1 MKKLLGAASIALVLL
16 SATPA
21 LAETLETRV
30 ERLES
35 RNAEL
40 EAAVQRNAASLAQQK
55 ARSEGES
62 EPERL
67 KPVTEGLTAAGLRG
81 MISGLIEVEAYHASP
96 YAGDN
101 ESDIVLATFELG
113 IEAQIND
120 WATATAALL
129 YEQDETDLEVD
140 VASIAIANEE
150 ASPFFLTAGQIY
162 VPFGTFETNLVSDP
176 LTLEIGEARETAV
189 QVGFVAGD
197 VLGSLYVF
205 NGDRKIDGE
214 NQIGS
219 WGANL
224 GYAHEGDDRAWAF
237 GAGYINDIG
246 DSDTLQDATNDN
258 RVAALEAL
266 IEEGIDTAGFSVD
279 PTERVGGWTIHA
291 AATFGAFNLIG
302 EYLSATDDF
311 DLDSLGFEDAGA
323 RPSAWNIEAGFAFP
337 VMGRESVAAV
347 AYQGTREALALELPE
362 ERWLLGWSIE
372 LFDRTSLSLEWAHD
386 IDYSA
391 SDGGT
396 GESAD
401 TITAQLAVAF

>member
-1 MKKLLGAASIALVLL
+1 
-16 SATPA
+16 
-21 LAETLETRV
+21 
-30 ERLES
+30 
-35 RNAEL
+35 
-40 EAAVQRNAASLAQQK
+40 
-55 ARSEGES
+55 
-62 EPERL
+62 
-67 KPVTEGLTAAGLRG
+67 
-81 MISGLIEVEAYHASP
+81 MISSLIEVEAYHASP
-96 YAGDN
+96 YEGDN

-113 IEAQIND
+113 IEAQINA

-129 YEQDETDLEVD
+129 YEQNETDLEVD
-140 VASIAIANEE
+140 VAYITIANEE
-150 ASPFFLTAGQIY
+150 ASPFFLTAGQLY
-162 VPFGTFETNLVSDP
+162 VPFGAFETNLVSDP
-176 LTLEIGEARETAV
+176 LTLEIGEARETTV

-197 VLGSLYVF
+197 FLGSLYVF

-237 GAGYINDIG
+237 GAGYINDLG
-246 DSDTLQDATNDN
+246 DSDTLQDATNAN

-266 IEEGIDTAGFSVD
+266 IEKGLDTSGFSVD
-279 PTERVGGWTIHA
+279 PTERVGGWTINA
-291 AATFGAFNLIG
+291 AAAFGAFNLIG

-311 DLDSLGFEDAGA
+311 DRDTLGFEDAGA
-323 RPSAWNIEAGFAFP
+323 KPSAWNIEAGFTFP

-347 AYQGTREALALELPE
+347 AYQGTREALALELQK

-372 LFDRTSLSLEWAHD
+372 IFDRTSLSFEWAHD
-386 IDYSA
+386 IDYSE

-401 TITAQLAVAF
+401 TITAQLAVEF